1 MAKKCRQNAAL
12 IALTTS
18 ALALPGINVKA
29 EGAPD
34 YTSVKYRYTSYAE
47 DKAPEKYTV
56 EGDLERYKIQANQIQ
71 LIQPIGERAA
81 ITLDYLSETMSGASP
96 WGVKQ
101 GADNQPELI
110 MSGAS
115 IEENRQDIGA
125 RLKIYDQESS
135 ISFMGGYSRE
145 NDYKATYGGLDNELH
160 FNQKNTTVKLGL
172 RFSLDTIN
180 PTQQEGQSRVSEEEK
195 NSASYNLGVTQVL
208 SQTAIIQA
216 GLEYVQLSGY
226 LTDPYKLQD
235 SRPDVRKQTVVSFG
249 YRQFIKPTDSAL
261 HLDYRSY
268 TDDWEVSSHTVN
280 IAWYQNFGDRHVI
293 APSIRLY
300 NQQKAKFYGVYYDE
314 NSATEYFSSDYRL
327 SSYQAMSYKL
337 KYIKYFDTWSFTVA
351 GERYESAGSQAGGS
365 LDEIENPGLVSFTRW
380 TVGFDIKI

>member
-1 MAKKCRQNAAL
+1 MAKKRRQNTVL
-12 IALTTS
+12 IALTSS
-18 ALALPGINVKA
+18 ALALPGITVRA

-34 YTSVKYRYTSYAE
+34 STSVKYRYTSYTE

-56 EGDLERYKIQANQIQ
+56 EGDIERYEIQANQIQ

-125 RLKIYDQESS
+125 SLKIYDQESS

-145 NDYKATYGGLDNELH
+145 NDYQATYGGLDNELH

-180 PTQQEGQSRVSEEEK
+180 PTQQEGKNRVKEEEK
-195 NSASYNLGVTQVL
+195 NSASYNLGITQVL
-208 SQTAIIQA
+208 SQTAVVQA

-235 SRPDVRKQTVVSFG
+235 SRPDVRKQTVVSLG
-249 YRQFIKPTDSAL
+249 YRQFIKTTDSAL
-261 HLDYRSY
+261 HLNYRSY
-268 TDDWEVSSHTVN
+268 TDDWEVKSHTVN
-280 IAWYQNFGDRHVI
+280 AAWYQNFGDRHVI

-300 NQQKAKFYGVYYDE
+300 SQQKAEFYGIFYDK
-314 NSATEYFSSDYRL
+314 NNATEYFSSDYRL
-327 SSYQAMSYKL
+327 SSYEAMSYKL

-351 GERYESAGSQAGGS
+351 GERYESKGSQSGGR
-365 LDEIENPGLVSFTRW
+365 LDERENPGLVSFTRW